1 MYKGRIIIL
10 GALLIALI
18 IVCAVCVMTDNGPQ
32 EKAVMINNH
41 NLEGLDT
48 KVGGTVIIKYNT
60 RYLNECIADME
71 SRGYVVKQVEEKRTI
86 GLNNTTIVVYE
97 RRK

>member
-18 IVCAVCVMTDNGPQ
+18 SGCAVSVMTDGGPQ
-32 EKAVMINNH
+32 EKAVTINNH

-48 KVGGTVIIKYNT
+48 KIGGIVIIKYTT

-71 SRGYVVKQVEEKRTI
+71 SRGYIVKQVEEKPGV
-86 GLNNTTIVVYE
+86 GLNNITIVVYE

>member
-1 MYKGRIIIL
+1 MYKARTLIL
-10 GALLIALI
+10 GVLLIALI
-18 IVCAVCVMTDNGPQ
+18 FGCAVCVMTDNGPQ

-48 KVGGTVIIKYNT
+48 KVGGTVIIKYST

>member
-18 IVCAVCVMTDNGPQ
+18 IGCAVCVMTDNDPQ

-60 RYLNECIADME
+60 SYLNECIADME
-71 SRGYVVKQVEEKRTI
+71 SRGYVVKQVEEKQTI